1 MSLYIQIR
9 SFQYYLV
16 YKPNQKFMNTFSCT
30 SMFCFNVE
38 RCLMPVS
45 FTTLAVCY
53 VNASLQCSIRLSKAM
68 SAALIEIL
76 DSQSTRKH

>member
-1 MSLYIQIR
+1 
-9 SFQYYLV
+9 
-16 YKPNQKFMNTFSCT
+16 
-30 SMFCFNVE
+30 MFCFNVE